1 MSQIF
6 LREVQ
11 RLKELVL
18 DLCTLVEEAVE
29 QAVRAVE
36 ARDPELAR
44 TVIRGD
50 DQIDTLEVQL
60 QEECFKIVALHQ
72 PVAIDLRFVV
82 AVIKFNSDLERIGD
96 LAVNVAERAVELS
109 GANASPVPFDFP
121 AMAAAVRGMVRQ
133 SLEALVNLD
142 VALARRVMTLDDEVD
157 RLHWSNFRKVEEA
170 IRTQPEQVGTMLQ
183 YLSLSRYLE
192 RMADQATNVA
202 EDVVYIVEGRI
213 VRHHAGGD

>member
-29 QAVRAVE
+29 RAVQAVE
-36 ARDPELAR
+36 GRDPELAR
-44 TVIRGD
+44 AVIRGD

-72 PVAIDLRFVV
+72 PVAVDLRFVV

-96 LAVNVAERAVELS
+96 LAVNVAERALELS

-142 VALARRVMTLDDEVD
+142 VALARRVMTMDDEVD

-213 VRHHAGGD
+213 VRHHAAGD

>member
-29 QAVRAVE
+29 RAVRAVE

-72 PVAIDLRFVV
+72 PVAVDLRFVV

-109 GANASPVPFDFP
+109 AASAPPVPFDFP

-142 VALARRVMTLDDEVD
+142 VALARRVMTMDDEVD

>member
-29 QAVRAVE
+29 RAVRAVE
-36 ARDPELAR
+36 GRDAALAR
-44 TVIRGD
+44 AVIEGD
-50 DQIDTLEVQL
+50 CRIDELEVQL

-72 PVAIDLRFVV
+72 PVAVDLRFVV
-82 AVIKFNSDLERIGD
+82 AVIKFNNDLERIGD
-96 LAVNVAERAVELS
+96 LAVNVAERALELS
-109 GANASPVPFDFP
+109 AAGAPPCPFDFG
-121 AMAAAVRGMVRQ
+121 AMADAVRKLVRR
-133 SLEALVNLD
+133 SLDALIQLD
-142 VALARRVMTLDDEVD
+142 VALARRVMNMDDEVD
-157 RLHWSNFRKVEEA
+157 RLHWANFRQIEEA
-170 IRTQPEQVGTMLQ
+170 IRAEPQRVGTMLQ

-202 EDVVYIVEGRI
+202 EDVVYIVEGDI
-213 VRHHAGGD
+213 VRHRGAGD